1 MGHVLVG
8 RLGYGCCRLGGLEC
22 IIGTGCDACAQS
34 RNQNS
39 GVGRALWCLSMMKL
53 IDVTLKLSC
62 SCIFVT

>member
-8 RLGYGCCRLGGLEC
+8 RLGYGAVDWEVWSAGWAL
-22 IIGTGCDACAQS
+22 DVMSCAQS

-53 IDVTLKLSC
+53 VDVTLKPSC